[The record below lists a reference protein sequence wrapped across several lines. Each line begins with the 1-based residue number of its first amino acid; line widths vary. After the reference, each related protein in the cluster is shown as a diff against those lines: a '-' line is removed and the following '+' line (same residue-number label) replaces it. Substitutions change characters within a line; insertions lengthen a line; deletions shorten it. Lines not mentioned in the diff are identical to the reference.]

1 MSAGR
6 VIATIGCWSIAGGL
20 ITRPGPV
27 ETPKSVAERVM
38 SIGSVVGGEGPMWS
52 PDGSRILFT
61 STLAGSGLMSIPA
74 DGGMPSRV
82 TGPLASQLV
91 RPSPRGDQVAF
102 VSDQGG
108 NPEIWLWS
116 IKDGLERPLTN
127 LGARVNALSWSPDQQ
142 WIAFS
147 ALRYGQFD
155 LWKVRIA
162 DGQVIRL
169 SDDPRYE
176 IDPSWM
182 PDGRS
187 LLYFRADDRWADH
200 DLMIRSADG
209 GEPRVIT
216 TDRDL
221 FDYGTIGTRARVG
234 YPQISPDG
242 KLVLFRSHRSGWIDY
257 WVVPVEGGA
266 PRQLAVEAADQSDAR
281 WSPDGRQVAYVS
293 NHNGTM
299 DLRVVAASGGQPRVV
314 VPVTMGVVSSPE
326 WSPDGAKLAYTL
338 ATPTRPQDLFVVP
351 SLGGSPRQLTTSIEA
366 DIERTSIVP
375 EKVSYRSDE
384 FTINAYLYR
393 PRGLTPGTKAPG
405 ILLIHGGPTGQYSDT
420 YSSQAQFLAQMGY
433 AVLAPNIRGSSGYGK
448 AFEDANNPCWTHCD
462 LRDVVAGT
470 EFLKTLP
477 EVDRNKMGITGNSYG
492 GIMTMGA
499 VAHAPLV
506 FQAAA
511 AQSGYANWISF
522 QDYNTELQHTKLLAY
537 EWGPYPDSAAVYR
550 RNSSIFSAEQV
561 MAPVLLIFGTG
572 QTQAWRP
579 GVYPIPA
586 ALEFAHAL
594 DRSNKVVKVKTYAG
608 ESYYVTGRENS
619 KQVLL
624 DLLEWFDQYLRD
636 GVRAP
641 DRAAT
646 GGGSR

>member
-1 MSAGR
+1 MSAR
-6 VIATIGCWSIAGGL
+6 RLIATIGCWSIAGGL
-20 ITRPGPV
+20 IARPGPV
-27 ETPKSVAERVM
+27 ETPRTVAERVM
-38 SIGSVVGGEGPMWS
+38 SVGSLVGGEGPMWS
-52 PDGSRILFT
+52 PDGSRILFA
-61 STLAGSGLMSIPA
+61 STLAGSGLMSVPA
-74 DGGMPSRV
+74 DGGMPNRV

-91 RPSPRGDQVAF
+91 RLSPRGDQVAF
-102 VSDQGG
+102 VSDKGG

-116 IKDGLERPLTN
+116 TKDGSERPLTD
-127 LGARVNALSWSPDQQ
+127 LGARVNALSWSPDEQ

-162 DGQVIRL
+162 DGQVVRL
-169 SDDPRYE
+169 TDDPRYE
-176 IDPSWM
+176 INPSWT

-187 LLYFRADDRWADH
+187 IVYFRPDDRWADH

-209 GEPRVIT
+209 GEARVIA

-242 KLVLFRSHRSGWIDY
+242 KWVLFRSHRSGWIDY
-257 WVVPVEGGA
+257 WVVSVDGGT

-281 WSPDGRQVAYVS
+281 WSPDSRQIAYVS

-299 DLRVVAASGGQPRVV
+299 DLRVVAAAGGQARVV
-314 VPVTMGVVSSPE
+314 VPLSLGVVNSPE
-326 WSPDGAKLAYTL
+326 WSPDGSKLAYTL

-351 SLGGSPRQLTTSIEA
+351 SGGGTARQLTMSIEP
-366 DIERTSIVP
+366 DIERTLIVP

-393 PRGLTPGTKAPG
+393 PRGQKPGEKAPG

-420 YSSQAQFLAQMGY
+420 YSNQAQFLAQMGY

-448 AFEDANNPCWTHCD
+448 TFEDANNPCWTHCD
-462 LRDVVAGT
+462 LRDVVAGA
-470 EFLKTLP
+470 EFLKTVP
-477 EVDRNKMGITGNSYG
+477 EVNRDRMGITGNSYG

-499 VAHAPLV
+499 VAHAPLA

-522 QDYNTELQHTKLLAY
+522 QDYNTELQHTKLVAY
-537 EWGPYPDSAAVYR
+537 EWGPYPDSTAVYR
-550 RNSSIFSAEQV
+550 RNSSIFSADRV
-561 MAPVLLIFGTG
+561 MAPVLLVFGTG

-586 ALEFAHAL
+586 SLEFAHAL
-594 DRSNKVVKVKTYAG
+594 DRYNKVVKVKTYPG

-624 DLLEWFDQYLRD
+624 DLLEWFDLYLRD
-636 GVRAP
+636 GVKRP
-641 DRAAT
+641 DAAAT
-646 GGGSR
+646 GGGTR